1 MNRGAGW
8 FRKWKRDRDP
18 LATPQSPLTQLTD
31 DQLAAAI
38 AEEQRR
44 ASRQCDGRRGRAKS
58 RAAAATK
65 GAGRC
70 ASCKKAKAKI
80 ARLSL

>member
-38 AEEQRR
+38 AEERRR
-44 ASRQCDGRRGRAKS
+44 ARLRTPQVSTPAPGITRKVPTRRHVRRPAP
-58 RAAAATK
+58 R
-65 GAGRC
+65 
-70 ASCKKAKAKI
+70 
-80 ARLSL
+80 

>member
-38 AEEQRR
+38 AEERRR
-44 ASRQCDGRRGRAKS
+44 ARSRTPQVSTPAP
-58 RAAAATK
+58 
-65 GAGRC
+65 
-70 ASCKKAKAKI
+70 
-80 ARLSL
+80 